1 LKQFVYKPYAWKKAI
16 NSPEHKLQVGSF
28 IFSKKRGSN
37 GSQSMQNYYFAFKV
51 IEINGDL
58 VRLSVIRKLS
68 DKNNL
73 LQGDFSTTKE
83 GYKNLKENIQNLTIT
98 GILTKKLYTDWDLAE
113 KPFDPN
119 NTLIKAFN
127 KNKLDS
133 IVENIQPKH
142 QTYKELVKALEII
155 NTYPKEE
162 PTDTIKSVDKI
173 TLKDTNNALISIK
186 KKLLFWKD
194 LTGKDS
200 LTNIYDQ
207 KTFEAVKRFQERHG
221 LAADGV
227 IGYGTLSALNFSKEK
242 RKQQIIA
249 NLERWRWYN
258 NDLSFEDYQ
267 RQIDAIREILK
278 GNFKESMKDF
288 KRLMNDYA
296 QNLHF
301 EEAQKIKEK
310 IEILE
315 NYQSRSTIV
324 NPKITNVDVFSI
336 VSDESA
342 AYVNFL
348 QISHGSIIRSHTM
361 EIKKK
366 LDETD
371 EELLELAVVEMRERF
386 NLLSKEV
393 IVPFEIDLGEKI
405 KVTIPQLGDKK
416 QILDLSI
423 RNAKFYRIEQL
434 KQLQIVDPDRHVN
447 RIMAQMQKDLRLPAE
462 PRHIECFDNSNIQGT
477 NPVAACVVFKD
488 GKASKKDYRHFNVKT
503 VEGPD
508 DFASM
513 TEIVYRR
520 YKRLLDENEPLPQ
533 LIIIDG
539 GKGQLSAALK
549 SIDDLGLRGKIA
561 IIGIAKRLEELFYPG
576 DSIPLY
582 LDKKSETLKVIQQ
595 LRNEAHR
602 FGITFHRDKR
612 SKAALN
618 SSVESIPGIGEKT
631 MLTLIQHFKSVK
643 RLKLATEKE
652 ISDVVGVSKAKKIVD
667 FYKTN

>member
-1 LKQFVYKPYAWKKAI
+1 MQKPSLELQIQTLPDNPGVYQYYDKDEKILYVGKA
-16 NSPEHKLQVGSF
+16 
-28 IFSKKRGSN
+28 
-37 GSQSMQNYYFAFKV
+37 
-51 IEINGDL
+51 
-58 VRLSVIRKLS
+58 
-68 DKNNL
+68 
-73 LQGDFSTTKE
+73 
-83 GYKNLKENIQNLTIT
+83 KNLKKRVSSYFNKIHDTAKTNVLVKKIVTIKHIVVPTETDALLLENN
-98 GILTKKLYTDWDLAE
+98 
-113 KPFDPN
+113 
-119 NTLIKAFN
+119 LIKTLQPRYNVLLRDDKSYPWICIKKEPFSRIFLTRRMVKDGSEYFGPYTN
-127 KNKLDS
+127 FKMVHTILDL
-133 IVENIQPKH
+133 I
-142 QTYKELVKALEII
+142 KEL
-155 NTYPKEE
+155 YPLR
-162 PTDTIKSVDKI
+162 TC
-173 TLKDTNNALISIK
+173 N
-186 KKLLFWKD
+186 
-194 LTGKDS
+194 
-200 LTNIYDQ
+200 Y
-207 KTFEAVKRFQERHG
+207 
-221 LAADGV
+221 
-227 IGYGTLSALNFSKEK
+227 
-242 RKQQIIA
+242 
-249 NLERWRWYN
+249 
-258 NDLSFEDYQ
+258 DLSESNINSGKFKVCLEYHIGNCKGPCEGFESLENYQ
-267 RQIDAIREILK
+267 KQIDAIREILK

-288 KRLMNDYA
+288 KRLMNQYA
-296 QNLHF
+296 QDLHF

-310 IEILE
+310 IEVLE

-371 EELLELAVVEMRERF
+371 EELLELAIIELRERF

-405 KVTIPQLGDKK
+405 KTTIPQLGDKK

-447 RIMAQMQKDLRLPAE
+447 RIMAQMQKDLRLPVE

>member
-1 LKQFVYKPYAWKKAI
+1 MNKPTLELQIQTLPDGPGVY
-16 NSPEHKLQVGSF
+16 Q
-28 IFSKKRGSN
+28 
-37 GSQSMQNYYFAFKV
+37 YY
-51 IEINGDL
+51 D
-58 VRLSVIRKLS
+58 
-68 DKNNL
+68 
-73 LQGDFSTTKE
+73 KE
-83 GYKNLKENIQNLTIT
+83 GKILYVGKAKNLKKRVSSYFNKIHDTAKTNVLVKKIVTIKHIVVPTETDALLLENN
-98 GILTKKLYTDWDLAE
+98 
-113 KPFDPN
+113 
-119 NTLIKAFN
+119 LIKTLMPRYNVLLRDDKSYPWLCIKKEPFSRIFSTRRLI
-127 KNKLDS
+127 KDGSEYFGPYTSFKTVSTILEL
-133 IVENIQPKH
+133 I
-142 QTYKELVKALEII
+142 KEL
-155 NTYPKEE
+155 YPLR
-162 PTDTIKSVDKI
+162 TC
-173 TLKDTNNALISIK
+173 N
-186 KKLLFWKD
+186 
-194 LTGKDS
+194 
-200 LTNIYDQ
+200 Y
-207 KTFEAVKRFQERHG
+207 
-221 LAADGV
+221 
-227 IGYGTLSALNFSKEK
+227 
-242 RKQQIIA
+242 
-249 NLERWRWYN
+249 
-258 NDLSFEDYQ
+258 DLSKSNIENGKFKVCLEYHIGNCKGPCEGYESLEEYQ
-267 RQIDAIREILK
+267 KQVDAIREILK

-288 KRLMNDYA
+288 KKLMTDLA

-324 NPKITNVDVFSI
+324 NPKITNIDVFSI

-342 AYVNFL
+342 AFVNFL

-371 EELLELAVVEMRERF
+371 EELLELAIIELRERF
-386 NLLSKEV
+386 QLLSKEI
-393 IVPFEIDLGEKI
+393 IVPFEVEVGENI
-405 KVTIPQLGDKK
+405 KVTVPQLGDKK

-434 KQLQIVDPDRHVN
+434 KQLQIVDPDRHAN
-447 RIMAQMQKDLRLPAE
+447 RIMAQMQKDLRLPVE

-488 GKASKKDYRHFNVKT
+488 GKPSKKDYRHFNIKT

-513 TEIVYRR
+513 TEVVYRR

-539 GKGQLSAALK
+539 GKGQLSSALK
-549 SIDDLGLRGKIA
+549 SIDELGLRGKIT

-602 FGITFHRDKR
+602 FGITHHRDKR
-612 SKAALN
+612 SKSALN
-618 SSVESIPGIGEKT
+618 SSIESIPGIGEKT

-652 ISDVVGVSKAKKIVD
+652 ISDVIGVSKAKKITD